1 MKIFVKEP
9 KMWGRSTFLA
19 GIVEPVKIDSEGFME
34 VTDEVGNNMIDNVN
48 FFPEGY
54 DFSEVE
60 DLASVSDSSSKIDLS
75 NFTHNSK
82 VVITNEKADKDMLK
96 KMLDFFSDDQLAEI
110 VTKYDITEPKSKK
123 RQVLVALLLNNLAAD
138 QWKELL
144 GAIFSTFETVEPIKE

>member
-9 KMWGRSTFLA
+9 KMWGRSTLLA
-19 GIVEPVKIDSEGFME
+19 GVEEPVKIDNEGFME
-34 VTDEVGNNMIDNVN
+34 VADEVGTNMIDNVN

-60 DLASVSDSSSKIDLS
+60 DLASVSSSDDIDLS

-82 VVITNEKADKDMLK
+82 IIITNEKADKDMLK
-96 KMLDFFSDDQLAEI
+96 KVLDFFSDDQLAEI
-110 VTKYDITEPKSKK
+110 TTKYEIADPKAKK
-123 RQVLVALLLNNLAAD
+123 RQVLVALLLNNLTAP

-144 GAIFSTFETVEPIKE
+144 GAIFATFETAKPIVE